1 MEDIFMRKIAAI
13 VLTVVFAFSAAG
25 CSIYDSYEY
34 KPQEI
39 VHNRYQGE
47 TSTLRYVEDLDY
59 TYIDYEEAFYSAD
72 RLAVGP
78 TEPWYVGVLTLSEDE
93 AQRLRDDYEWEE
105 CEFPEL
111 EMYDVEMSDPSDS
124 TWYTSA
130 DFNDEISHHG
140 AVIVD
145 SIVFNGSELVF
156 CLKTT

>member
-1 MEDIFMRKIAAI
+1 MEDTFMRKII
-13 VLTVVFAFSAAG
+13 SFVLTVVFAVSFAG
-25 CSIYDSYEY
+25 CDLSRRSETE
-34 KPQEI
+34 PQL

>member
-1 MEDIFMRKIAAI
+1 MRKIVAI

-93 AQRLRDDYEWEE
+93 AQRLLDEYEWEE

-111 EMYDVEMSDPSDS
+111 EIYDVQMSDPSDS
-124 TWYTSA
+124 TWYTS
-130 DFNDEISHHG
+130 DEFNQTIEDKG
-140 AVIVD
+140 GVTVNN
-145 SIVFNGSELVF
+145 IVFNGSELVF
-156 CLKTT
+156 YLKTF